1 MSRISPAAMATAMHS
16 AQALDMRG
24 KEQLADELF
33 HAQPNLLASVLVLPR
48 LGVAPSK
55 VEFALDMLFVCFLA
69 MKASKMSWP
78 LITEADQD
86 RQLQR
91 FVAIAGF
98 TDDLGASLQHRSI
111 QQYIAD
117 HPEKDLVAYVMA
129 ETSKWLCQIAPE
141 DSDKHVMVA
150 IWNLVNC
157 IGFVSIAGPK
167 GKTPR
172 SQSR

>member
-1 MSRISPAAMATAMHS
+1 MSRISSAAMVTAIRS
-16 AQALDMRG
+16 AQALDMKG
-24 KEQLADELF
+24 KEQLADEVF

-48 LGVAPSK
+48 LGVALPK

-69 MKASKMSWP
+69 MKASKTTWP

-91 FVAIAGF
+91 SVAIARFG
-98 TDDLGASLQHRSI
+98 DVLGAWLRHRSM

-117 HPEKDLVAYVMA
+117 HPEQELAAYVMA
-129 ETSKWLCQIAPE
+129 ETSKWLGQIAPE
-141 DSDKHVMVA
+141 DSDKHVMLA

-157 IGFVSIAGPK
+157 IGFISITAPK
-167 GKTPR
+167 AKTPR
-172 SQSR
+172 RRSR

>member
-1 MSRISPAAMATAMHS
+1 MSRISPAAMATAIHS

-69 MKASKMSWP
+69 MKASNTDWP
-78 LITEADQD
+78 LITEDDQD

-91 FVAIAGF
+91 FVAVSRFG
-98 TDDLGASLQHRSI
+98 DNLGASLRERSM

-117 HPEKDLVAYVMA
+117 HPEKALLAYVTG
-129 ETSKWLCQIAPE
+129 ETSKWLARIVPE
-141 DSDKHVMVA
+141 DSDKHVMLA

-157 IGFVSIAGPK
+157 ISFVALKEPK
-167 GKTPR
+167 RKARKKQRT
-172 SQSR
+172 